1 MKGTFSEIIS
11 VFYLYVVLV
20 CKPGQLSRQ
29 HYQIYVIFVLRNLKS
44 VREDNSAKMLFF
56 PEIKKGKVE
65 RCQSPDPIK
74 CRANL
79 STIVDCFFS

>member
-20 CKPGQLSRQ
+20 CKPEQLSRQ

-44 VREDNSAKMLFF
+44 VREDNSAKMLFS

-65 RCQSPDPIK
+65 R
-74 CRANL
+74 
-79 STIVDCFFS
+79 

>member
-65 RCQSPDPIK
+65 RWKGVSLLTQ
-74 CRANL
+74 L
-79 STIVDCFFS
+79 SAARIYPR